1 MFTETEKRSTVQE
14 CVTIKTGGCFIEVNI
29 SFLLI
34 FFFWGGGSHKKHE
47 VSEGGSFQKKMG
59 RGGSSVIFYKRS

>member
-34 FFFWGGGSHKKHE
+34 FFFWGGSHKKHE
-47 VSEGGSFQKKMG
+47 VSEGGVIPKKMG

>member
-34 FFFWGGGSHKKHE
+34 FFLGGGG
-47 VSEGGSFQKKMG
+47 VTQKT
-59 RGGSSVIFYKRS
+59 